1 MDKKRREYLNG
12 YRLQKTLSYLSSK
25 LIDQWSSRI
34 ASSYEGGGKSSWDVS
49 SPSPKFH
56 DNSSLLSSS
65 LGLAKIRSD
74 SVSLEGMP
82 GLLLLLLC
90 ITSGLLLLL
99 LCITSG
105 LLLLLLCITSDLLLL
120 LLCIT
125 SGLLLLL
132 LCITFSLSI
141 ISDVC
146 TFSLKLF
153 IKEQDRK
160 RRGN

>member
-65 LGLAKIRSD
+65 LGLVKISSD

-90 ITSGLLLLL
+90 ITS
-99 LCITSG
+99 
-105 LLLLLLCITSDLLLL
+105 D
-120 LLCIT
+120 
-125 SGLLLLL
+125 LLLLL

>member
-1 MDKKRREYLNG
+1 MDIDYK
-12 YRLQKTLSYLSSK
+12 KTLSYLSSK

-90 ITSGLLLLL
+90 ITS
-99 LCITSG
+99 
-105 LLLLLLCITSDLLLL
+105 DLLLL

-153 IKEQDRK
+153 IKVQDRK

>member
-90 ITSGLLLLL
+90 ITS
-99 LCITSG
+99 
-105 LLLLLLCITSDLLLL
+105 DLLLL

-153 IKEQDRK
+153 IKVQDRK